1 MTITINDKEI
11 QLKYSFRAMMIY
23 ENIAQKSFEPKGI
36 TEFILLFY
44 SMIMASDK
52 DFEMSLEEFI
62 DWLDEQPKV
71 LEEYIKW
78 LASRIDQNNYLS
90 MKTDDGGDEEK
101 KS

>member
-23 ENIAQKSFEPKGI
+23 ENIAQKSFEPK
-36 TEFILLFY
+36 
-44 SMIMASDK
+44 
-52 DFEMSLEEFI
+52 EMSLESFI
-62 DWLDEQPKV
+62 DWLDEQPKL

-90 MKTDDGGDEEK
+90 MKTDDDGDEEK

>member
-11 QLKYSFRAMMIY
+11 QLKYSFRSMMIY
-23 ENIAQKSFEPKGI
+23 ENIAKKSFEPKGI

-52 DFEMSLEEFI
+52 DFEMSLEGFI

-78 LASRIDQNNYLS
+78 LAGTIDKNNYLS
-90 MKTDDGGDEEK
+90 MKTDDGGDDEK